1 MSNPDVRNFVVVST
15 AHLTEPTARC
25 LDRTPAN
32 QWPCLGGPYGE
43 YGWFVYAHDENSHAG
58 PDPIPDDLFGVMT
71 WGRKHGFDYIL
82 FDCDGDLIEDLSSH
96 DW

>member
-15 AHLTEPTARC
+15 AHLTEKTART
-25 LDRTPAN
+25 LDGTPATE
-32 QWPCLGGPYGE
+32 WPCAGGPYGE
-43 YGWFVYAHDENSHAG
+43 YGWFVYAHDENCGVG
-58 PDPIPDDLFGVMT
+58 PDSIPDDLFGVMT

-82 FDCDGDLIEDLSSH
+82 LDCDGDLIEDLPSH